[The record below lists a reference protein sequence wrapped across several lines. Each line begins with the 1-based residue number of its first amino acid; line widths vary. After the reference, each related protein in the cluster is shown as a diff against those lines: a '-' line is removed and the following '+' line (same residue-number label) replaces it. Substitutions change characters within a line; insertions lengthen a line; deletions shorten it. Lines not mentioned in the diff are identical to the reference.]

1 MSAELMRLS
10 QLPQIEERLR
20 DVKAEWEQTT
30 AENMSLVCTADTI
43 QSVKAARAEMTK
55 RFEAIELNR
64 KALKA
69 RYMERWDEF
78 TATYKECITDVYNR
92 ADADL
97 KRKIDE
103 TEGAIKAECE
113 ERCVAYF
120 RELCAVHGVDFV
132 SWPQLNIKVDLT
144 SAKQKTPRKL
154 FDAISE
160 KVAAITD
167 GMDKIDREADPTDRD
182 EIMAEYKQCLDVGA
196 AVLRVQDRKNRLKAE
211 QQAAA
216 EREERRRASGNSKRS
231 SLAELLQR
239 IRSARVVGRVVR
251 PLGLMRYKSDI
262 EGHRRESAV
271 ICQQRRGH
279 VLCVHVERRLDIDM
293 TGGSERLVIQ

>member
-1 MSAELMRLS
+1 MSDELMRLS

-20 DVKAEWEQTT
+20 DVKAEWEQTA

-43 QSVKAARAEMTK
+43 QSVKTARADMTK
-55 RFEAIELNR
+55 LFNELEEQR
-64 KALKA
+64 KAVKA
-69 RYMERWDEF
+69 QYMERWNAFE
-78 TATYKECITDVYNR
+78 ATYKACITEPYRR

-120 RELCAVHGVDFV
+120 HELCAVHGVDFV
-132 SWPQLNIKVDLT
+132 SWPQLNIKIDLT

-154 FDAISE
+154 FDQISE
-160 KVAAITD
+160 KVAAIAD
-167 GMDKIDREADPTDRD
+167 GMDKIDRESDPADRD
-182 EIMAEYKQCLDVGA
+182 EIMSEYKQCLDVGT

-216 EREERRRASGNSKRS
+216 EREERRRAEQE
-231 SLAELLQR
+231 AEAKVDAAIAATAPPIEVKAEPLLTVAFKATATR
-239 IRSARVVGRVVR
+239 EKLIALREWMKTEGIR
-251 PLGLMRYKSDI
+251 Y
-262 EGHRRESAV
+262 E
-271 ICQQRRGH
+271 
-279 VLCVHVERRLDIDM
+279 
-293 TGGSERLVIQ
+293 